1 MCLLIPFLGISSV
14 QSQILPE
21 EIQFIRQGAQ
31 RLIFDEEQS
40 ITMAKL
46 EPKIL
51 LVSQQCPPYGET
63 QPEIQINQDKLN
75 IKSEGNVQTNIWFG
89 GFNAFISYTI
99 DLESSSGNGGFG
111 FEFSDAD
118 GKEGLLSKYYLKT
131 IY

>member
-1 MCLLIPFLGISSV
+1 MKKLLCLLIPFLGISSV

-46 EPKIL
+46 EPKNIIGL
-51 LVSQQCPPYGET
+51 STMHPQKHYGET

-75 IKSEGNVQTNIWFG
+75 IKSEVVMSKPTFG
-89 GFNAFISYTI
+89 
-99 DLESSSGNGGFG
+99 LEVLI
-111 FEFSDAD
+111 
-118 GKEGLLSKYYLKT
+118 LLLV
-131 IY
+131 IPLI